1 MMFSHNNDD
10 HNNGCDYRRI
20 HATAAPE
27 SMTMDRLEELDELVV
42 AQTTQMCYR
51 KGCCT
56 PSINWVLLDASN
68 YEVPDT
74 FGTTINNNNSS
85 SNNPFELPSV
95 GGWIHEESTFFQR
108 CLCHLPGCRETR
120 FVHHAG
126 LPPASLGA
134 EDFHCCRIQT
144 TPHSSFLTPHEVS
157 SNIVAVHEK
166 ANTCPTNCC
175 CCDGGGGDVP
185 EGGRCLPY
193 LRTTDGTGRYLGET
207 RYVCD
212 GCVFVPKFLV
222 LDRHRTPRYLLRP
235 DTCWGGVCVRPRCG
249 GQQGKCC
256 RLPFLVRD
264 PLTKEPIAAGGRTA
278 DGETNAQVT
287 QLWSGL
293 ANEVCFRRHAYHVA
307 FPNSSGSSSSS
318 SSSSCEA
325 SDKLVLIG
333 SAILLDVALF
343 EKNDDK

>member
-1 MMFSHNNDD
+1 MTSDD
-10 HNNGCDYRRI
+10 YDYQRI
-20 HATAAPE
+20 HATVAPA
-27 SMTMDRLEELDELVV
+27 SMTMDRLAGLDEIVV

-56 PSINWVLLDASN
+56 PSINWVLLDSSN
-68 YEVPDT
+68 YEVPT
-74 FGTTINNNNSS
+74 FGTNTSAAS
-85 SNNPFELPSV
+85 VVNNPFELPSV

-108 CLCHLPGCRETR
+108 CLCHLPGCRETK

-126 LPPASLGA
+126 APPASLGA

-144 TPHSSFLTPHEVS
+144 TPASSFLTPQQIS

-166 ANTCPTNCC
+166 ANTCPVNCC
-175 CCDGGGGDVP
+175 CCPGN
-185 EGGRCLPY
+185 LPY
-193 LRTTDGTGRYLGET
+193 LRTVDGEGRYLGET

-212 GCVFVPKFLV
+212 ECIFVPKFMV
-222 LDRHRTPRYLLRP
+222 LDKHRNPKFLLRP
-235 DTCWGGVCVRPRCG
+235 DTCWGGVCIRPRCG

-264 PLTKEPIAAGGRTA
+264 PLTKEPIAGGETA

-307 FPNSSGSSSSS
+307 FPSR
-318 SSSSCEA
+318 CEA

-333 SAILLDVALF
+333 SAVLLDVALF
-343 EKNDDK
+343 EKEDDK